1 VDSQIPKPIVL
12 GRWPGA
18 FEIEAVETTYGISG
32 KQQKAGE
39 VLIFP

>member
-1 VDSQIPKPIVL
+1 VAL
-12 GRWPGA
+12 GTPARLFGA

-39 VLIFP
+39 VLISG